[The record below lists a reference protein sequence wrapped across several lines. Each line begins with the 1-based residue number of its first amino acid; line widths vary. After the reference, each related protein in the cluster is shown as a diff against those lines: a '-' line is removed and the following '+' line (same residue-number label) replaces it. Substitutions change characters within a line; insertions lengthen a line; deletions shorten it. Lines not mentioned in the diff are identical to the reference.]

1 MHPLFHK
8 ADKLSHTVIGAAIE
22 VHRLKGPGLIE
33 SIYEKCP
40 LRELN
45 LHELTAV
52 NQRIVKVE
60 YRDLFSHPPAHPA
73 WR

>member
-1 MHPLFHK
+1 MFHK
-8 ADKLSHTVIGAAIE
+8 ADKLSHTVLGAAIE
-22 VHRLKGPGLIE
+22 VHRLKGRGLIE
-33 SIYEKCP
+33 SIYEKCL

-60 YRDLFSHPPAHPA
+60 YKGFVFEEPFRRPNCSA
-73 WR
+73 